1 MDATKNES
9 CSLLL
14 FKHGGAGDLMSEP
27 EESAD
32 ETETWA
38 VYRQDDHGN
47 RFVVKSGLGRAQAEQ
62 LAREFESRGHK
73 QMYLVERQR
82 REPWVNKGDKGK

>member
-1 MDATKNES
+1 MPLGIITNSSK
-9 CSLLL
+9 LTR
-14 FKHGGAGDLMSEP
+14 AGDLMSEP
-27 EESAD
+27 DESAD
-32 ETETWA
+32 GTETWT

-47 RFVVKSGLGRAQAEQ
+47 RFVVKSGLGQAQAEQ

-82 REPWVNKGDKGK
+82 REP